1 MMKAIVA
8 AMSACAGSLAS
19 GIAHAATFASLDFC
33 ADQYVL
39 ALADREEIAG
49 VSPHAD
55 TEFSYFAEIAKDLPK
70 IRPTAE
76 EILLLSPD
84 LVIRQWGG
92 GYGAGD
98 LLQRFGVPTIE
109 ITFGVTFEDA
119 RANLLRIGTAMGK
132 ADRAR
137 LLVERMDRRYD
148 AMKETMRGAASR
160 PPALY
165 ITPSGTTSG
174 KGTFIHDVMREAGV
188 ENISGDLGSS
198 PWHPVNLEALALH
211 PPDMI
216 VAGFYDLRS
225 RRLDNWSLSRH
236 QFLQRTMA
244 EKPVAYIPSR
254 QIACAA
260 WFVIDAVEEIA
271 SIRHQLVSPRA
282 SVNGDEE

>member
-1 MMKAIVA
+1 MRQAIGVA
-8 AMSACAGSLAS
+8 MAVWACGLSATLS
-19 GIAHAATFASLDFC
+19 HATTFASLDFC

-39 ALADREEIAG
+39 ALAERDEIVG

-55 TEFSYFAEIAKDLPK
+55 TEFSYFAEKAVGLPK

-76 EILLLSPD
+76 EILILNPD

-98 LLQRFGVPTIE
+98 LLNRFGVPTIE
-109 ITFGVTFEDA
+109 ISFGVTFEDA
-119 RANLLRIGTAMGK
+119 RANLLRIGDAMGK
-132 ADRAR
+132 GDKARTLVSQMDARYAGLKARMATEADRP
-137 LLVERMDRRYD
+137 
-148 AMKETMRGAASR
+148 T
-160 PPALY
+160 ALY

-174 KGTFIHDVMREAGV
+174 EGTFIHDVMREAGV
-188 ENISGDLGSS
+188 ENVSADLGNS
-198 PWHPVNLEALALH
+198 PWHPINLEALALT

-236 QFLQRTMA
+236 YFLQRTMNA
-244 EKPVAYIPSR
+244 KPVAFIPSR
-254 QIACAA
+254 EIACAA

-271 SIRHQLVSPRA
+271 DVRQNIDARVSTP
-282 SVNGDEE
+282 SDETP

>member
-8 AMSACAGSLAS
+8 AMGVCAGSLAS

-109 ITFGVTFEDA
+109 ITFGVT
-119 RANLLRIGTAMGK
+119 
-132 ADRAR
+132 DRAR

-160 PPALY
+160 PTALY

-271 SIRHQLVSPRA
+271 SIRHQLVSPRV